1 MSVDACT
8 LYSYISLTHIY
19 TIVTRAVSQMHK
31 AEHLLLLYKKILST
45 SLMSKFFTVNMVV
58 FLWEVIILED
68 LFSEQTCWLVTS
80 NKRNK
85 SLGVPVA
92 ASVTKSNKLSTF
104 VIFLLWNFRIC
115 AVKKALIF
123 KSDHFLILAV
133 GLFHLYE
140 LITNICMLP
149 APFMSLYFL
158 WLFFLFVPL
167 SSHLHVLLDWCNFFI
182 IYFSLIFSP

>member
-1 MSVDACT
+1 MLVDACT

-31 AEHLLLLYKKILST
+31 AKYLLLLYKTILST

-58 FLWEVIILED
+58 FLWEVIILD

-140 LITNICMLP
+140 VITNICMLP

-158 WLFFLFVPL
+158 WLFFCLCHYLVIYMSCLIDVIYLSFISLWFV
-167 SSHLHVLLDWCNFFI
+167 
-182 IYFSLIFSP
+182 SP

>member
-1 MSVDACT
+1 MSESFSSDLQHQWDDFLCVQF
-8 LYSYISLTHIY
+8 
-19 TIVTRAVSQMHK
+19 VKMKGVK
-31 AEHLLLLYKKILST
+31 P
-45 SLMSKFFTVNMVV
+45 SKH
-58 FLWEVIILED
+58 VI
-68 LFSEQTCWLVTS
+68 S

-140 LITNICMLP
+140 VITNICMLP

-158 WLFFLFVPL
+158 WQFFLFVPL
-167 SSHLHVLLDWCNFFI
+167 SCHLHVLLDWCHFFI